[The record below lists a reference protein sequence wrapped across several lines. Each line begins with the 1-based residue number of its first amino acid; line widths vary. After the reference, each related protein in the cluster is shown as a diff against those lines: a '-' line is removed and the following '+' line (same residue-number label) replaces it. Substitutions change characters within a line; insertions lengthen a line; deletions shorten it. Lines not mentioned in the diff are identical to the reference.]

1 MVLPLGTFSPRV
13 DGCNTPGRT
22 QHLQLVDDAGGS
34 AQDDEDE
41 DKAED
46 EDDDED
52 EGFYPA
58 PLVAAVKTDGWTAAN
73 QHRGMH
79 SGKSR
84 QPEYILQ
91 TVVFSNHLSQ

>member
-1 MVLPLGTFSPRV
+1 MLPLGTFPPRV

-22 QHLQLVDDAGGS
+22 QHLQLVDDAGGT

-41 DKAED
+41 YEDKGED
-46 EDDDED
+46 KDED

-84 QPEYILQ
+84 HAEYM
-91 TVVFSNHLSQ
+91 

>member
-1 MVLPLGTFSPRV
+1 MLPPGTFSLRV
-13 DGCNTPGRT
+13 DGCNTTGRT
-22 QHLQLVDDAGGS
+22 QHLQLVDDPGGS

-41 DKAED
+41 DKDENKDKKEDQD
-46 EDDDED
+46 EDNDED

-79 SGKSR
+79 SGKS
-84 QPEYILQ
+84 
-91 TVVFSNHLSQ
+91 

>member
-46 EDDDED
+46 ED

-79 SGKSR
+79 SGKLWENLGKADR
-84 QPEYILQ
+84 L
-91 TVVFSNHLSQ
+91 N